1 MTPSTVAVQ
10 IVLFASLATAVDA
23 RKLQKGSKVQSQQH
37 RRAKNGA
44 GPTAKGPKLGKSS
57 KSDILSFL
65 GPIEDSLCPCF
76 SSKLIDETWEKFKKL
91 DPYATC
97 SYCFDT
103 DYAGIEANSD
113 IPGVGDFRFYV
124 KEDIDDRRR
133 LSRGE
138 KGRALGFGEFFGY
151 CGVERGYSPPVG
163 ENEDVTSSFQEND
176 FETPYSFE
184 ECDYEIKD
192 SDMYKNGCTYDANLC
207 DD

>member
-1 MTPSTVAVQ
+1 MAPVPRQRVPSSARAV
-10 IVLFASLATAVDA
+10 SLTSCHSWA
-23 RKLQKGSKVQSQQH
+23 
-37 RRAKNGA
+37 
-44 GPTAKGPKLGKSS
+44 P
-57 KSDILSFL
+57 
-65 GPIEDSLCPCF
+65 SLCPCF
-76 SSKLIDETWEKFKKL
+76 SSKLIDETWKKFKNL

-113 IPGVGDFRFYV
+113 IPGVGSFQFYV
-124 KEDIDDRRR
+124 KEEIDDGDDDDDDDDDRRR

-151 CGVERGYSPPVG
+151 CGVKRGYFPPVG

-184 ECDYEIKD
+184 ECDYEIID
-192 SDMYKNGCTYDANLC
+192 SDMYDGCTYTSGC

>member
-138 KGRALGFGEFFGY
+138 NGRALGDGQIFGF
-151 CGVERGYSPPVG
+151 CGKAKGHAPPAGDAEVTFSSL
-163 ENEDVTSSFQEND
+163 NSDFDDDFYVDVCID
-176 FETPYSFE
+176 A
-184 ECDYEIKD
+184 IKD
-192 SDMYKNGCTYDANLC
+192 SDMYYYCY
-207 DD
+207 